1 MKKIILITAAVVVAI
16 TGCASSKKADMS
28 RDREQMVL
36 ESTSMVQVSRS
47 SNGDIQ
53 DYSETNT
60 GAEAGEFPSVL
71 QQIEQEKL
79 SLPDRI
85 RELLLDGDSG
95 NVYFLGKGTGRSR
108 MAAMMAKTDAIE
120 QYAEWKADSSLVMV
134 PASTQLYQ
142 WEKPDGT
149 VFVLMGFPLDTID
162 E

>member
-1 MKKIILITAAVVVAI
+1 MKKIILITAAVVVAV
-16 TGCASSKKADMS
+16 TGCASSKKTDMS
-28 RDREQMVL
+28 RDREQLVL

-53 DYSETNT
+53 EYSATNT
-60 GAEAGEFPSVL
+60 GTEAGEIPSVL
-71 QQIEQEKL
+71 QQIEQEGL

-85 RELLLDGDSG
+85 RELLLNGDSD
-95 NVYFLGKGTGRSR
+95 NIYFLGKGTGRSR

-120 QYAEWKADSSLVMV
+120 QYAEWRSDSPSVMV
-134 PASTQLYQ
+134 PASIQLYQ
-142 WEKPDGT
+142 WEKTDGT

>member
-1 MKKIILITAAVVVAI
+1 MKKIILITVAVVVAV
-16 TGCASSKKADMS
+16 TGCASSKKTDMS

-47 SNGDIQ
+47 SNGDIKE
-53 DYSETNT
+53 YSETIT
-60 GAEAGEFPSVL
+60 GTESGEIPSVL
-71 QQIEQEKL
+71 QQIEQEGL

-108 MAAMMAKTDAIE
+108 IAAMMAKTDAIE
-120 QYAEWKADSSLVMV
+120 QYAKLRDDSSSVMV

-149 VFVLMGFPLDTID
+149 VFVLMGFSLDTID